1 MLKAIDGVQSVKVSL
16 EPGEAVVE
24 FAPGR
29 VDPAHLRSAIE
40 DAGYEVAR
48 YGTRHRGHGPRPQA
62 DREALLKR
70 LNRIAGQ
77 VRGVAG
83 MVEEERYCVDVLT
96 QIAAI
101 RSALDAVAMQL
112 LEDHAHGCVQEAMRA
127 GRGEQ
132 AVDEFMTVVKRLS
145 R

>member
-1 MLKAIDGVQSVKVSL
+1 MDHGHKSDKQ
-16 EPGEAVVE
+16 AV
-24 FAPGR
+24 
-29 VDPAHLRSAIE
+29 
-40 DAGYEVAR
+40 
-48 YGTRHRGHGPRPQA
+48 
-62 DREALLKR
+62 LKR
-70 LNRIAGQ
+70 LNRIVGQ

-83 MVEEERYCVDVLT
+83 MIEEERDCVDVLT

-127 GRGEQ
+127 GRGDQ
-132 AVDEFMTVVKRLS
+132 AVHEFMTVVKRLS

>member
-1 MLKAIDGVQSVKVSL
+1 MKSSAKARQTAAAG
-16 EPGEAVVE
+16 EP
-24 FAPGR
+24 R
-29 VDPAHLRSAIE
+29 VIQP
-40 DAGYEVAR
+40 
-48 YGTRHRGHGPRPQA
+48 HRT
-62 DREALLKR
+62 ALLKR
-70 LNRIAGQ
+70 LNRIGGQ

-83 MVEEERYCVDVLT
+83 MIEQDRYCVDVLT

-112 LEDHAHGCVQEAMRA
+112 LQDHAHGCVQSAIRA
-127 GRGEQ
+127 GHGDQ

>member
-1 MLKAIDGVQSVKVSL
+1 MKSSAKETGATQ
-16 EPGEAVVE
+16 
-24 FAPGR
+24 R
-29 VDPAHLRSAIE
+29 VRQPHKD
-40 DAGYEVAR
+40 
-48 YGTRHRGHGPRPQA
+48 
-62 DREALLKR
+62 ALLKR
-70 LNRIAGQ
+70 LNRISGQ

-83 MVEEERYCVDVLT
+83 MIEEERYCVDVLT

-112 LEDHAHGCVQEAMRA
+112 LEDHAHGCVQAAMRA
-127 GRGEQ
+127 GRGER

>member
-1 MLKAIDGVQSVKVSL
+1 LKSSAKVAT
-16 EPGEAVVE
+16 P
-24 FAPGR
+24 PTPR
-29 VDPAHLRSAIE
+29 VAQPHRANLLR
-40 DAGYEVAR
+40 
-48 YGTRHRGHGPRPQA
+48 
-62 DREALLKR
+62 R
-70 LNRIAGQ
+70 LNRIVGQ

-83 MVEEERYCVDVLT
+83 MIEQDRYCVDVLT

-112 LEDHAHGCVQEAMRA
+112 LEDHAHGCVQAAIRG
-127 GRGEQ
+127 GRGDH